1 LVLTETR
8 EHGNW
13 LSGKSPSKTKEL
25 QRVTKADLGSK
36 RTCPECGARF
46 FDLKKK
52 NPECIKCG
60 TVCEDPKPAKP
71 RRGARPAATPIPVP
85 IPLPAAEATAA
96 EAQDP
101 VLAVTAKDRKE
112 EAEANVIDDLVL
124 GEGGKDLK
132 DVAGNDEDEDK
143 LIEDT
148 SDLGKDT
155 DDVSEVMEHVDDG
168 IIDKV

>member
-1 LVLTETR
+1 MAIGYPENRHL
-8 EHGNW
+8 
-13 LSGKSPSKTKEL
+13 KAKEF

-52 NPECIKCG
+52 NPNCPKCG
-60 TVCEDPKPAKP
+60 AVCEDPKPAKP
-71 RRGARPAATPIPVP
+71 RRGAKPVAAPVPVP
-85 IPLPAAEATAA
+85 ITLPAAEETAT

-101 VLAVTAKDRKE
+101 VLAVAAKDRKE
-112 EAEANVIDDLVL
+112 EAEASVIDDLAL
-124 GEGGKDLK
+124 GEGDKGLET
-132 DVAGNDEDEDK
+132 VAENDEDEDK

-168 IIDKV
+168 VTDKA

>member
-1 LVLTETR
+1 MAIGYPEN
-8 EHGNW
+8 HH
-13 LSGKSPSKTKEL
+13 KKTKEF
-25 QRVTKADLGSK
+25 QRVGKADLGSK

-52 NPECIKCG
+52 NPECLKCG

-71 RRGARPAATPIPVP
+71 RRGVKPAASVAVPVAAP
-85 IPLPAAEATAA
+85 PAAPAADEAAT

-101 VLAVTAKDRKE
+101 VLAAAAEDLKE
-112 EAEANVIDDLVL
+112 DAEAKVIDSLAL
-124 GEGGKDLK
+124 GEEDKDLK
-132 DVAGNDEDEDK
+132 DVVADEDDDE

-148 SDLGKDT
+148 SDLGKDA

-168 IIDKV
+168 VTDKV